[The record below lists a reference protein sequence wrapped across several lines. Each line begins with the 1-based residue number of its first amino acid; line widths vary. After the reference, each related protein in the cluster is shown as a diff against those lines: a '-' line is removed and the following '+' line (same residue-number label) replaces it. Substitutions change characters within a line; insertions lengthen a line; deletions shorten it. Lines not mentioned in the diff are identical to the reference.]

1 MNDSQEVAAQAVIKK
16 VREKIDRSEDETIF
30 LALRAARRSL
40 HRTDRETIRTLNY
53 QCDGQRK
60 FFDRGRNGSGFVRLG
75 SVLVIV
81 RARRRRHTY
90 SEQITCETNEDK

>member
-1 MNDSQEVAAQAVIKK
+1 MNDSQEVAAQAVIKE
-16 VREKIDRSEDETIF
+16 VREKIDRSEDELF
-30 LALRAARRSL
+30 FELKAARRSL

-53 QCDGQRK
+53 QRDGQRK
-60 FFDRGRNGSGFVRLG
+60 FFDWGRNGSGFVRLG

-90 SEQITCETNEDK
+90 SE